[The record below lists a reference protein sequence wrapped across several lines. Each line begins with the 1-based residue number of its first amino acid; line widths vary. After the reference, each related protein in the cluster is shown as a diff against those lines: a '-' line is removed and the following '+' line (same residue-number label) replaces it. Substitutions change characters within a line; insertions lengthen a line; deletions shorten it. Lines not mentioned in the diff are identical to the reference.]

1 MIQRQGMEGS
11 NVAVTDKEEIIRLE
25 VFGLQLA
32 RFTLGFH
39 GRVGILHA
47 GEVNVAHGLA
57 DRFFP
62 VDAAQFLVVEE
73 QDTDLEDVWHQNQRA
88 GRARAGIVVS

>member
-1 MIQRQGMEGS
+1 MVQRKGVKGS

-57 DRFFP
+57 NRLFP

-73 QDTDLEDVWHQNQRA
+73 QDTNLEDVRHQN
-88 GRARAGIVVS
+88 